1 MGRLTEPVGRYAE
14 HPYYIAQTDTSV
26 YCVEELCFTLCQNT
40 FLLDRGLLDLKLAKW
55 LDEECGLREL
65 ARPLYGLINQNGS
78 PSAFVGI
85 ILEYTHYGTEKKR
98 KETEE
103 LLRIGADMDVS
114 TRRKHFADYLVGNGR
129 YAQAVMEYEKVLEE
143 IPSMNYVMR
152 SELLHNKGVALCRLF
167 SFAEAAEAFLLA
179 YQENPAFEEA
189 ALSYLAALRMTVSE
203 EEYITFIAEH
213 PMWHEQSLEVEKRL
227 EKSRIDYEN
236 SEEYKKLTGVLERRD
251 TEYYKAVSEKLTQMQ
266 RDYRK
271 MVEQS

>member
-1 MGRLTEPVGRYAE
+1 M
-14 HPYYIAQTDTSV
+14 
-26 YCVEELCFTLCQNT
+26 
-40 FLLDRGLLDLKLAKW
+40 
-55 LDEECGLREL
+55 
-65 ARPLYGLINQNGS
+65 
-78 PSAFVGI
+78 
-85 ILEYTHYGTEKKR
+85 
-98 KETEE
+98 
-103 LLRIGADMDVS
+103 
-114 TRRKHFADYLVGNGR
+114 
-129 YAQAVMEYEKVLEE
+129 
-143 IPSMNYVMR
+143 
-152 SELLHNKGVALCRLF
+152 ALCRLF

-203 EEYITFIAEH
+203 EEYITFIVEH